1 MDYIAVN
8 NSSVYE
14 NTQSIVVLKVDD
26 TDELIDIN
34 NVEYIQNINLI
45 NTSYSGSYGPITE
58 QEAAEVN
65 DMLQY
70 WGAIHMFGKEEILNK
85 TDIKYTNVRVDD
97 YNIALISQ
105 PDITDALFGLGN
117 YDEESY
123 TEEQLHEIESIY
135 NNILGE

>member
-70 WGAIHMFGKEEILNK
+70 
-85 TDIKYTNVRVDD
+85 
-97 YNIALISQ
+97 
-105 PDITDALFGLGN
+105 
-117 YDEESY
+117 
-123 TEEQLHEIESIY
+123 
-135 NNILGE
+135 